1 MRYLSGVSLCMC
13 NLVQRLAVIV
23 KISENKNSQR
33 HSRKIEIFVWQHILY
48 VVCSIEIHTF
58 VSWNMTNR
66 AKKLW
71 TSGRGNAPAMQIE
84 TCRWRQT
91 VRHTVRQTVTMTHV
105 VGAKAYLTNCR
116 QSDKLIALCQRKRG
130 VCTAIE
136 KERETMS
143 FKRSL

>member
-1 MRYLSGVSLCMC
+1 
-13 NLVQRLAVIV
+13 
-23 KISENKNSQR
+23 
-33 HSRKIEIFVWQHILY
+33 
-48 VVCSIEIHTF
+48 
-58 VSWNMTNR
+58 MTNR

-71 TSGRGNAPAMQIE
+71 TSGRGNALAMQIE
-84 TCRWRQT
+84 TCRWRQ
-91 VRHTVRQTVTMTHV
+91 TVRQTVTMTHV

-130 VCTAIE
+130 VWTAIE